1 MSRYFSQ
8 LARDARVK
16 VRPPSSLRLAPRA
29 PAYEEVHEE
38 RIVPPAQ
45 SAGDVQKTAVRP
57 ADVQKTA
64 VTPADVA
71 RPAEQ
76 RLAPQRTPDA
86 AGAPVRPIAKGAESP
101 RPGAP
106 VVPSAAPGVP
116 LNRERRVDHRPF
128 GETRAARWE
137 GRNVSAAV
145 PASSETPQRSKLAE
159 PGAEP
164 TFAAITE
171 EHTLPAYTGNKQ
183 PAADQR
189 PAWRE
194 VDEQI
199 LDVVQ
204 AVSVFAERDGSMTDR
219 PRGAG
224 FAVPVPTRRQD
235 RDRPVVGAT
244 REPQPVIDVT
254 IGKIEVTIEGESR
267 PPLRAIR
274 SAEPRSAAPRRTVLP
289 PRTGRLAR
297 QYLDR

>member
-8 LARDARVK
+8 LARDARAK

-45 SAGDVQKTAVRP
+45 SVGDVQKTAV
-57 ADVQKTA
+57 TA
-64 VTPADVA
+64 ADVA

-86 AGAPVRPIAKGAESP
+86 AAPVRPIAKGAESP

-106 VVPSAAPGVP
+106 GVRSAAPGVP
-116 LNRERRVDHRPF
+116 LSRERRVDHHPL
-128 GETRAARWE
+128 
-137 GRNVSAAV
+137 VSAEV
-145 PASSETPQRSKLAE
+145 PASSATPQRSKPAK

-204 AVSVFAERDGSMTDR
+204 AVSVFAERDDPMTDR

-235 RDRPVVGAT
+235 RDRPAVSAT
-244 REPQPVIDVT
+244 REPQPSVIDVT
-254 IGKIEVTIEGESR
+254 IGKIEVTIEGDSR
-267 PPLRAIR
+267 PPLKAIR
-274 SAEPRSAAPRRTVLP
+274 PAAPRGAAPRQTVPP
-289 PRTGRLAR
+289 PRLGRLAR